1 MSKTTVVFFMYEDGS
16 VPYKIW
22 LDEIVNKRDRRAAIK
37 CSVRLE
43 LLRDYSNMLR
53 RPYSDYLRDGIY
65 ELRLEYGGVNYRIL
79 YFFHSNE
86 IIIVTHGI
94 TKESKV
100 PQKEIDIAVERKN
113 LFESDSERYRYEE

>member
-65 ELRLEYGGVNYRIL
+65 ELRLEFGGVNYRIL

-86 IIIVTHGI
+86 IIVVTHGI